1 MPRIEPLVANQNRPA
16 EAPAAEIKPLGIH
29 ALRDQVARLE
39 RAGITQGRRGK
50 LHPITL
56 GAPDLDRHLPGGGLP
71 RAALHEVAGEGADRE
86 QGAAAAGFAALWLA
100 RLQEAGPVL
109 WIVRAGSRAAI
120 DLHAHGLHQQR
131 LDPKRLI
138 LVAAKRDDEALWA
151 MEEGLK
157 AQSLGAVLGEI
168 EKLDLTA
175 SRRLQLAAEASGVTA
190 FVLRRWRVME
200 RAARDAA
207 QPIAAVTRWRIA
219 TLPTQGEIGWRVELT
234 RCRGGKPGIWIM
246 EKADGSDEL
255 LIQSERVQ
263 SERVQPE
270 RVQPERGAPLSGDLA
285 PLLGGRSLAAG
296 ARN

>member
-1 MPRIEPLVANQNRPA
+1 MAANQHRLA
-16 EAPAAEIKPLGIH
+16 AAPAAGTNPLTID

-39 RAGITQGRRGK
+39 RAGSGAGTRHAK
-50 LHPITL
+50 LRPVTL
-56 GAPDLDRHLPGGGLP
+56 GAPELDRHLPWGGLP

-120 DLHAHGLHQQR
+120 DLHAHGLHQQQ

-138 LVAAKRDDEALWA
+138 LVAAKRDDEVLWA

-157 AQSLGAVLGEI
+157 AKSLGAVLGEI

-175 SRRLQLAAEASGVTA
+175 SRRLQLAAEAGGVTA

-200 RAARDAA
+200 RATRDAA
-207 QPIAAVTRWRIA
+207 QPIAAVTRWRVTA
-219 TLPTQGEIGWRVELT
+219 MPTTRELCWQVDLT
-234 RCRGGKPGIWIM
+234 RCRGGKPGTWIL
-246 EKADGSDEL
+246 ERADGSDEL
-255 LIQSERVQ
+255 HA
-263 SERVQPE
+263 QPKQ
-270 RVQPERGAPLSGDLA
+270 RTALSGDLA
-285 PLLGGRSLAAG
+285 PLLGGRPLAG
-296 ARN
+296 ARNG

>member
-1 MPRIEPLVANQNRPA
+1 MPEREPLAAHQNRVA
-16 EAPAAEIKPLGIH
+16 DDTATALKPLGID
-29 ALRDQVARLE
+29 ALRDQIARLE
-39 RAGITQGRRGK
+39 RAGAVPGRRGK
-50 LHPITL
+50 LRPITL
-56 GAPDLDRHLPGGGLP
+56 APDLDRHLPWGGLP

-86 QGAAAAGFAALWLA
+86 QGAAAAGFAALWLT
-100 RLQEAGPVL
+100 RLQESGPVL

-200 RAARDAA
+200 RAARDAV
-207 QPIAAVTRWRIA
+207 QPIAAVTRWRV
-219 TLPTQGEIGWRVELT
+219 TSLPGENEIGWRVELM
-234 RCRGGKPGIWIM
+234 RCRGGKPGTWIM
-246 EKADGSDEL
+246 EKADGSDEFHVRE
-255 LIQSERVQ
+255 QSERV
-263 SERVQPE
+263 
-270 RVQPERGAPLSGDLA
+270 APLSGDLA

>member
-1 MPRIEPLVANQNRPA
+1 MPEPASIPANQNRRVDTQ
-16 EAPAAEIKPLGIH
+16 AAGIKPHAID

-39 RAGITQGRRGK
+39 RTGAVAGSRHGK
-50 LHPITL
+50 QPMVTL

-100 RLQEAGPVL
+100 RLQESGPVL
-109 WIVRAGSRAAI
+109 WIVRAGNRAAI

-157 AQSLGAVLGEI
+157 AKSLGAVLGEI

-175 SRRLQLAAEASGVTA
+175 SRRLQLAAEAGGVTA

-200 RAARDAA
+200 RATRDAA
-207 QPIAAVTRWRIA
+207 QPIAAVTRWRV
-219 TLPTQGEIGWRVELT
+219 TSLPAENDLCWRIELT
-234 RCRGGKPGIWIM
+234 RCRGGKPGTWIM
-246 EKADGSDEL
+246 ERADGSDEF
-255 LIQSERVQ
+255 RVQ
-263 SERVQPE
+263 SERV
-270 RVQPERGAPLSGDLA
+270 APLSGDLA